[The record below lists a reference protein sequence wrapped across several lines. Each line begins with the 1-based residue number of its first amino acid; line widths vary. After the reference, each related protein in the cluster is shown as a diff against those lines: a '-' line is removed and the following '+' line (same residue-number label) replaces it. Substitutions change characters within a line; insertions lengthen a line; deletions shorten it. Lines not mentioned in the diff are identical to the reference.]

1 MILWKIERNFE
12 NENDVQKD
20 NERWK
25 KLCEQWWESQGKSKE
40 IVKMMIKKSK
50 EIELWEWWWS
60 ILISDSVVTAPSQ
73 AGPILTILSFVPFA
87 LIDDEE
93 SDCFEKDDD
102 NDRKEDSFQHRHEI
116 VLILSVGIERV
127 MF

>member
-1 MILWKIERNFE
+1 MICKDDFVKNRKKFWEWELCSEGQWK
-12 NENDVQKD
+12 V
-20 NERWK
+20 
-25 KLCEQWWESQGKSKE
+25 KE
-40 IVKMMIKKSK
+40 IVWTMMKKSRKIKRNCENDDKKNKK

-102 NDRKEDSFQHRHEI
+102 IMIEKEI
-116 VLILSVGIERV
+116 VSNIDMR
-127 MF
+127 